1 MSQDHGEREK
11 KSNGGTMNGHRK
23 TEVEED
29 EDDSESLY
37 SLLWI
42 TIGSVLFP
50 DPKTGEASSSS
61 SLLQRIKNSFSENGP
76 RLREASRKTSREI
89 LQWTRQGSPLR
100 ALLVITMGTIVILTT
115 IALVVFTLFLV
126 AATANAVII
135 SLLVSLAVA
144 GGFLSLFFL
153 SLTATYI
160 GALSVAAFVISA
172 ATVSAVVSVLSA
184 SGWAGFFYLVWL
196 GARGSLRFATRV
208 MGLAFSG
215 YSFSLHQDKDR
226 ER

>member
-1 MSQDHGEREK
+1 
-11 KSNGGTMNGHRK
+11 MNGHRK

-100 ALLVITMGTIVILTT
+100 ALLVIT
-115 IALVVFTLFLV
+115 
-126 AATANAVII
+126 
-135 SLLVSLAVA
+135 VS
-144 GGFLSLFFL
+144 GFCP
-153 SLTATYI
+153 
-160 GALSVAAFVISA
+160 
-172 ATVSAVVSVLSA
+172 
-184 SGWAGFFYLVWL
+184 
-196 GARGSLRFATRV
+196 
-208 MGLAFSG
+208 
-215 YSFSLHQDKDR
+215 
-226 ER
+226 